1 MRRGASR
8 VPTGALPEWHSSKS
22 ARPVP
27 GASVPHAAH
36 AVAQA
41 GLSTAPGLERLHRGH
56 PGASAGRWWLTPLR
70 RCGRRWGAGGDGV
83 REGERSWLPSAKGK
97 PRQPAAS
104 PPRFP
109 EKNPIR
115 IPSRPST
122 KAPTVTAHQAGRAR
136 CGHRASPGAF
146 LRAPFATGTELR
158 GQQDRGLC
166 KERETEARRT
176 DTWQSSLSELWSGLL
191 PRRCPRWAMQTGS
204 GALALISGWNML
216 HSIKYRRKWSKVG
229 EGEGAAQ
236 ESLPGPC
243 PAASRGSWRAR
254 TGGSSS
260 SLWGEGLGPTELLEL
275 VRGCKCDSPLV
286 QLCRRGGPALPSGGS
301 SQERGEGAGQ
311 IRLPRIVGA
320 PIDGAGS
327 ASPLRGQDSRSFAHP
342 GNPTFPPWHMFSC
355 ASAG

>member
-8 VPTGALPEWHSSKS
+8 VPTGALHERHSSKS

-36 AVAQA
+36 AVARA

-70 RCGRRWGAGGDGV
+70 RCGRRWGAGGRAELAAISRGEATPAGCLPTTFS
-83 REGERSWLPSAKGK
+83 REKSHANSLPSFHKGSD
-97 PRQPAAS
+97 RHS
-104 PPRFP
+104 PSGWESSVRAPGIAWRLP
-109 EKNPIR
+109 
-115 IPSRPST
+115 PST
-122 KAPTVTAHQAGRAR
+122 FSNRHRVEGSAG
-136 CGHRASPGAF
+136 
-146 LRAPFATGTELR
+146 
-158 GQQDRGLC
+158 QGLC

-176 DTWQSSLSELWSGLL
+176 DTWQSSLSEPWRGLL
-191 PRRCPRWAMQTGS
+191 PRRCLRWAMQTGS

-229 EGEGAAQ
+229 GGEGAAQ

-243 PAASRGSWRAR
+243 PAASCGSWRAR
-254 TGGSSS
+254 TEGSSS

-286 QLCRRGGPALPSGGS
+286 QLCRRGGPPLPSGGS

-320 PIDGAGS
+320 SHGSRQGAGS